1 MVSRLYE
8 RIITAHAMTYK
19 DNNLKIYE
27 FSFNEKETFALQE
40 GHVGMYVCGA
50 ILYIAMYT

>member
-19 DNNLKIYE
+19 DNNLKIYN
-27 FSFNEKETFALQE
+27 SLS
-40 GHVGMYVCGA
+40 VCKNFRDP
-50 ILYIAMYT
+50 IKI